1 MALPVAML
9 LGLVFLAGCT
19 DDEVFVGR
27 PIFDQ
32 PTDQVNKFLGYVGD
46 PADKLPTCGNCHAT
60 FLAQWRTHGHSD
72 AWAGLQS
79 SGHAAAYCDAC
90 HTVSENGNPAEGDA
104 GWVATQDER
113 YLDVQCESCH
123 GSGWEHV
130 NALTAATAPLC
141 SVLADEAATTGCGE
155 CHAGTHHPFVE
166 QWSVSAHGNTSS
178 YARGRA
184 DCQECHE
191 GRVALEQKFAEQGD
205 YLEKDGAETQSIF
218 CVVCHDSHGSE
229 YEAHLRAPIDVA
241 SPDHLCI
248 RCHARRG
255 TPPSSHGA
263 HAAQGLLLLQEDI
276 GWLPVDFEA
285 PDPPAHGNIAIN
297 EELCITCHVV
307 HFEVT
312 DPATGDHVFTSVG
325 HTFEAIPCLDAEG
338 IPEPPGTDCLLT
350 DRDFRACA
358 GCHTDEATARNLFVE
373 NRDSI
378 NVLLDQLWVDTDDD
392 GVVDPAPEDAG
403 LIPMV
408 VARAFVDAAD
418 TLDLDN
424 RDGLITVAEGVFWNA
439 LIAHTHEREYFAGAM
454 IYEGLAGEDE
464 DDPPDGVPDG
474 IEWDTHETSGDGV
487 HNPDFVKQLL
497 EASIQALIDYYGL
510 TP

>member
-1 MALPVAML
+1 IAPLVAV
-9 LGLVFLAGCT
+9 LGLALGACT
-19 DDEVFVGR
+19 DDEVFVER
-27 PIFDQ
+27 PAFDQ
-32 PTDQVNKFLGYVGD
+32 PTDEVNRFLGYVGD
-46 PADKLPTCGNCHAT
+46 PADKLPNCGNCHAT
-60 FLAQWRTHGHSD
+60 FLGQWRGHGHSD

-79 SGHAAAYCDAC
+79 SDHAAAFCEGC

-130 NALTAATAPLC
+130 NDPAVETAPLC

-166 QWSVSAHGNTSS
+166 QWKLSAHGNTSS

-191 GRVALEQKFAEQGD
+191 GRVALEQKFAEQGN

-248 RCHARRG
+248 RCHSNRG
-255 TPPSSHGA
+255 TPPSDHGA
-263 HAAQGLLLLQEDI
+263 HGAQGLLLLQDDI
-276 GWLPVDFEA
+276 GWIPGGFEG
-285 PDPPAHGNIAIN
+285 PEPPAHGNIAIN

-312 DPATGDHVFTSVG
+312 DPASGDHVFTSVG

-338 IPEPPGTDCLLT
+338 IPEAPGTDCLLT
-350 DRDFRACA
+350 ERDFRTCA
-358 GCHTDEATARNLFVE
+358 GCHNSETEARNLFVE

-378 NVLLDQLWVDTDDD
+378 NVLLDLLWVDDDANGAMDATDSGLLPQVLALSPTDTTEL
-392 GVVDPAPEDAG
+392 DP
-403 LIPMV
+403 
-408 VARAFVDAAD
+408 
-418 TLDLDN
+418 
-424 RDGLITVAEGVFWNA
+424 RDQKVTVAEGVFWNA
-439 LIAHTHEREYFAGAM
+439 QIAHTSEREYFAGALF
-454 IYEGLAGEDE
+454 YVGLAGDDE
-464 DDPPDGVPDG
+464 DDPPDGIPDG
-474 IEWDTHETSGDGV
+474 IEWDTHEASGDGV
-487 HNPDFVKQLL
+487 HNPDFLKQLL
-497 EASIQALIDYYGL
+497 EASIEALIDTYGL